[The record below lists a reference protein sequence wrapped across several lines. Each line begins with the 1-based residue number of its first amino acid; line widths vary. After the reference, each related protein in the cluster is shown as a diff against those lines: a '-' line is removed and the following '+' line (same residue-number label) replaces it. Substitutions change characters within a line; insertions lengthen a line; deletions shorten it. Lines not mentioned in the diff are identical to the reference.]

1 MKNYEDI
8 IHNNIN
14 IVKLSV
20 KSRKKGQMSILLQ
33 KTLSS
38 TLENNILKKKQ
49 FINNIIELFI
59 LVISILSVL
68 HNTTINMEILNKSET
83 IDNLFNNVQYLQKED
98 IKLKKIIDTVLKND
112 YKIEEFLIDEIEEY
126 IENCKSQ
133 KDYNISKVYL
143 DNELEKIINIYLR
156 TNKESYG
163 IETYHYQ
170 NIMAYSI
177 IEQFIKIKKN
187 TRECEL
193 K

>member
-83 IDNLFNNVQYLQKED
+83 IDNLFNNNQYLQKEH

-112 YKIEEFLIDEIEEY
+112 YKIEEFLIYEIEEY

>member
-83 IDNLFNNVQYLQKED
+83 IDNLFNNNQYLQKEH

-112 YKIEEFLIDEIEEY
+112 YKIEEFLIYEIEEY

-187 TRECEL
+187 TRECQL

>member
-1 MKNYEDI
+1 
-8 IHNNIN
+8 
-14 IVKLSV
+14 
-20 KSRKKGQMSILLQ
+20 MSILLQ

-83 IDNLFNNVQYLQKED
+83 IDNLFNNNQYLQKEH

-156 TNKESYG
+156 TNEESYG

>member
-1 MKNYEDI
+1 MNYSYEKLEKIIED
-8 IHNNIN
+8 
-14 IVKLSV
+14 
-20 KSRKKGQMSILLQ
+20 
-33 KTLSS
+33 
-38 TLENNILKKKQ
+38 LKKKLT
-49 FINNIIELFI
+49 INNYRKKYFIQDIIKLFI
-59 LVISILSVL
+59 LVCFILSL
-68 HNTTINMEILNKSET
+68 LQTRQIYIKILNKTET
-83 IDNLFNNVQYLQKED
+83 IDNLFNNVKYFQKKD
-98 IKLKKIIDTVLKND
+98 IKLKKIIDTILKND